1 MTTDTIRSREDA
13 VLLSEIAANAGA
25 IMLANGAEVYRVEDT
40 VERIIRSKD
49 SIKDV
54 DVWSSFNVI
63 IISFSYEGH
72 IHSNVRRVKSRS
84 NNLYYVDKVNTFSR
98 NFSKGL
104 YSLDEAV
111 VQIEEIKKSKGVPAR
126 YKIFGATVAGG
137 AYSFLI
143 GAGLMEIVGAL
154 FVALTGYAFTLFLE
168 KNKLNYFVVHF
179 LYGFFVALI
188 STLVSLLTSANND
201 IIIISAMMA
210 FLPGMLITNAVRDV
224 MSGDAISGMTGAAI
238 AILISIGLAL
248 GVAIPIS
255 LFSYMGLI

>member
-1 MTTDTIRSREDA
+1 MAGEMIRSTEEA

-54 DVWSSFNVI
+54 DVWSTFNVI
-63 IISFSYEGH
+63 IISFSYQGH
-72 IHSNVRRVKSRS
+72 IHSNVRRVKNRT

-98 NFSKGL
+98 NFANNL
-104 YSLDEAV
+104 YTLDQAAIE
-111 VQIEEIKKSKGVPAR
+111 IEEIKKSKGVPAK
-126 YKIFGATVAGG
+126 YKIFGATIAAG

-143 GAGLMEIVGAL
+143 GAGLVEIIGAL

-168 KNKLNYFVVHF
+168 NNKLNYFVVHF

-188 STLVSLLTSANND
+188 STLLSLLTSANND

-255 LFSYMGLI
+255 LFSFVGII